1 MEGAGISTA
10 AYREA
15 SQKYQHSLQVQEV
28 FAALQVV
35 LDSNNIATRQIS
47 TSFNGY
53 YFLFLI
59 SFIEARRDVCR

>member
-1 MEGAGISTA
+1 MEAMEGAGVSTA

-35 LDSNNIATRQIS
+35 LDSNIIATRQIS
-47 TSFNGY
+47 T
-53 YFLFLI
+53 FLI
-59 SFIEARRDVCR
+59 TVIVFCFWYLL